1 MKLQNNANIIQRNL
15 GNTLTVSQ
23 ENKLELVILNL
34 MVVMWNIL
42 VANDNEDKANA
53 FGDYF
58 AGVYTH
64 ESDNVLNELPS
75 RHSAAPC
82 EDVVFTE
89 EAILDK
95 LTSIKINKSRALIC
109 CIPGFYMRQDTN

>member
-15 GNTLTVSQ
+15 GNTLTVSREQ
-23 ENKLELVILNL
+23 TRIGDIKSHGCDG
-34 MVVMWNIL
+34 NIL
-42 VANDNEDKANA
+42 VANNNEDKANA
-53 FGDYF
+53 IGDYF

-64 ESDNVLNELPS
+64 ESDNIFNELPS

-82 EDVVFTE
+82 EDVVVTE

-95 LTSIKINKSRALIC
+95 LTNIKIN
-109 CIPGFYMRQDTN
+109 